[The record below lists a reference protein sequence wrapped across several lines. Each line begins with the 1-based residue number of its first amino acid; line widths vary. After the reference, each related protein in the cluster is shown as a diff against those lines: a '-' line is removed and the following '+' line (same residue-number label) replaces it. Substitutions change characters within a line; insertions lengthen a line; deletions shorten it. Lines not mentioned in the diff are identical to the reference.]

1 MNILFYDLGFS
12 YVENG
17 DEELFDREA
26 FWPPPLRPR
35 RLTARAPM
43 DFDVHAAYKGRKMA
57 FRWVTPKTSKR

>member
-26 FWPPPLRPR
+26 C
-35 RLTARAPM
+35 AP
-43 DFDVHAAYKGRKMA
+43 VA
-57 FRWVTPKTSKR
+57 